1 MRPWPGDKCPPDGN
15 SLLPGGNS
23 RVPGGNSR
31 VPGGARVLARRGVP
45 LSQSPSA
52 DPTGQPGPEQPS
64 REQSL
69 DQAAA
74 ELGPGGDLAP
84 EADAEGY
91 RKRMARRREVQQQ
104 RVGERNLEKGLVL
117 VFTGDGKGKTTAAL
131 GLVLRSLGH
140 GEHVAVVQ
148 FIKGGWQPGEARALQ
163 VFGEALAWHALGEGF
178 TWETQDRDRDRQ
190 LVQQAWQR
198 SCEYLADGSRK
209 LVVLD
214 EVNVALKLG
223 YLGLDQV
230 LEGLA
235 LRPPLTHVALTGR
248 GAPPGLIERADLVTE
263 MKMVRHPFREQ
274 GVKAQAGIE
283 Y

>member
-1 MRPWPGDKCPPDGN
+1 VLRNICC
-15 SLLPGGNS
+15 ST
-23 RVPGGNSR
+23 VP
-31 VPGGARVLARRGVP
+31 
-45 LSQSPSA
+45 
-52 DPTGQPGPEQPS
+52 PEQPDHAAES
-64 REQSL
+64 TL

-74 ELGPGGDLAP
+74 ELGMGGDLAP
-84 EADAEGY
+84 EASADAY
-91 RKRMARRREVQQQ
+91 SRRMARRPEVQQQ

-131 GLVLRSLGH
+131 GIVLRTLGH
-140 GEHVAVVQ
+140 GEQVAVVQ
-148 FIKGGWQPGEARALQ
+148 FIKGGWQPGEAKALEL
-163 VFGEALAWHALGEGF
+163 FGEALHWHALGEGF
-178 TWETQDRDRDRQ
+178 TWETQDRERDRE

-198 SCEYLADGSRK
+198 SLTYLAAADRK

-223 YLGLDQV
+223 YLHLDQV

-248 GAPPGLIERADLVTE
+248 GAPAGLLERADLVTE
-263 MKMVRHPFREQ
+263 MKLLRHPFREQ

-283 Y
+283 F